1 MLREIC
7 VPALIKEFLFK
18 VIPLIF
24 QCICETMRTVVRH
37 RNAISSDD
45 SNGST
50 RNYRACVM
58 LFFFKIN
65 MILHQPS
72 TIQQSI
78 QSALMTKSQYIFTEC
93 VWSLKM
99 MQFVH
104 KENLFVYNLKLHE
117 LI

>member
-24 QCICETMRTVVRH
+24 QCICETMHTVVRH

-50 RNYRACVM
+50 PYTELVLCFLNQHDPTSTQHNTAEYSKCSDGEESVY
-58 LFFFKIN
+58 
-65 MILHQPS
+65 LHRMCLVFEDDAICPQGE
-72 TIQQSI
+72 SI
-78 QSALMTKSQYIFTEC
+78 CL
-93 VWSLKM
+93 
-99 MQFVH
+99 
-104 KENLFVYNLKLHE
+104 
-117 LI
+117 